1 MVETV
6 DMFYKDIGV
15 KEISFT
21 SNSDSMIGEVNTN
34 MNALYGLSNV
44 IRGNTDKNVMK
55 TKGMNDSLVDTRDIS
70 DTAQVAGSE
79 DIERSDVVECTLLV
93 SQIKS
98 CLLESHL

>member
-21 SNSDSMIGEVNTN
+21 SNSDSMIGEVNTS

-55 TKGMNDSLVDTRDIS
+55 TKGMNDS
-70 DTAQVAGSE
+70 
-79 DIERSDVVECTLLV
+79 
-93 SQIKS
+93 
-98 CLLESHL
+98 